1 MNEPD
6 LLLIDVNGLGYAA
19 MYQPN
24 LAKLEHQG
32 FSTAALHGALMS
44 VFMRMGELPKA
55 TPLVIWDGRAQWRHD
70 MYPGYKANRKDDE
83 SKKAIRDAYALQVP
97 WIQLILNR
105 LGIPQV
111 RCASA
116 EADDIAG
123 VLCRELDSS
132 WSIELNSKDTDWYQA
147 LAENV
152 TWYSPTSR
160 KRVTLQSLA
169 DPNNGL
175 DDGHFVDTWEYLQAK
190 ALAGDTSDAIDGVQ
204 GVGLKTAVKI
214 MRASGGSLESFWASV
229 DGGKQP
235 SGVVASRVAEPESR
249 AIFERNIKLM
259 DWRHAPGLDAQKM
272 ALTACKTPDWDDVQG
287 LCEQFGLS
295 RVLTRARGLMG
306 DRPVGWGA
314 ALDAVQAA
322 LDSAETPAV
331 IKP

>member
-123 VLCRELDSS
+123 VLSRTGFVMVDRVEQQRHRLVPG
-132 WSIELNSKDTDWYQA
+132 LG
-147 LAENV
+147 
-152 TWYSPTSR
+152 R
-160 KRVTLQSLA
+160 KRHLVFAHVKKARDASIPGRPEQRAGRWPFCGHLGIPSSQGARGRHLGRHRWGSRRWTE
-169 DPNNGL
+169 NG
-175 DDGHFVDTWEYLQAK
+175 GKNHARQRRK
-190 ALAGDTSDAIDGVQ
+190 PGVFL
-204 GVGLKTAVKI
+204 GVGRWWEAAFG
-214 MRASGGSLESFWASV
+214 RGGFAR
-229 DGGKQP
+229 GRT
-235 SGVVASRVAEPESR
+235 RVACD
-249 AIFERNIKLM
+249 F
-259 DWRHAPGLDAQKM
+259 
-272 ALTACKTPDWDDVQG
+272 
-287 LCEQFGLS
+287 
-295 RVLTRARGLMG
+295 
-306 DRPVGWGA
+306 
-314 ALDAVQAA
+314 
-322 LDSAETPAV
+322 
-331 IKP
+331 